1 MISHDVADI
10 YELKTI
16 RVIKTV
22 KGAFG
27 SSLLFQNSEHPKIGY
42 FGNYK
47 LSFNQLNMFLDT
59 NKNILVLVGLNKKGL
74 GRSM

>member
-1 MISHDVADI
+1 MISHDVTVI

-27 SSLLFQNSEHPKIGY
+27 SSLLFQNSEHPKIDY
-42 FGNYK
+42 FGNNK

-59 NKNILVLVGLNKKGL
+59 NKNILVLVGLTKKGL